1 MILIEND
8 SGTRSGED
16 HPDQYFFLFFYFF
29 FFYLDEIFRIKNL
42 VGMYL

>member
-1 MILIEND
+1 MTLIEND

-16 HPDQYFFLFFYFF
+16 HPDQYFFFF

-42 VGMYL
+42 VWMYL